1 MKKLILASF
10 VALMALTIAVPA
22 MAAENTADVPLNQGQ
37 QLKQLTNVEVVY
49 TETGV
54 DVNITIDE
62 GPIWPTI
69 HLAEIYANE
78 LSGRSKSAKD
88 RINLSFSTITNG
100 FAIHFDGTSE
110 KWVEKIQKNFSQGT
124 YPARLM
130 FPFSTFLSNHGIDK
144 M

>member
-1 MKKLILASF
+1 MKKLILASL
-10 VALMALTIAVPA
+10 VALMTLTFAVPA
-22 MAAENTADVPLNQGQ
+22 MAAENTADIPLSQGQ
-37 QLKQLTNVEVVY
+37 QLKQLTNVEVVQ

-62 GPIWPTI
+62 GPIWPTL

-78 LSGRSKSAKD
+78 LAGRSKSAKD
-88 RINLSFSTITNG
+88 RIILSFSSITNG
-100 FAIHFDGTSE
+100 FAIHFDGSSE
-110 KWVEKIQKNFSQGT
+110 KWVEKIQKNFSEGT

-130 FPFSTFLSNHGIDK
+130 FPFSAFLSKHGINK